1 MNVIIKT
8 IVISL
13 GAVSIAAPNSYSA
26 NSVSTSK
33 DTINY
38 EKILSSKGV
47 VRVRVSEM
55 IANDTWE
62 EIVIYNKNGSVYAL
76 TDETKQM
83 LTIEDKKYKYKYGFL
98 DEEAFKDELEKKHN
112 FRVKEFLLTGGNIE
126 FECKS
131 IEKDR
136 YEIYI
141 NKEKGITK
149 YVKNDKHIYR
159 YEPWSEYLYKHYIS
173 FDKNKLMK
181 KENEDVPPIN
191 KKELSLYDF
200 KAVEIKDRWMKI
212 KAVSSDCKN
221 IKDSDNIIQGWINW
235 YNGENILIDTYS
247 DCKRQKIKEK
257 LVK

>member
-8 IVISL
+8 IVILL
-13 GAVSIAAPNSYSA
+13 GAVLISAPNSYSA
-26 NSVSTSK
+26 DSVSTSK
-33 DTINY
+33 DTVNY
-38 EKILSSKGV
+38 EKLFSSKGV

-62 EIVIYNKNGSVYAL
+62 EIIIYNKNGTVYAL
-76 TDETKQM
+76 TDEAKQM
-83 LTIEDKKYKYKYGFL
+83 LTIEGKQYKYKYGYL

-112 FRVKEFLLTGGNIE
+112 FRVKEFLLTGSNIE

-136 YEIYI
+136 YEIFI

-181 KENEDVPPIN
+181 KENENVSLIN

-212 KAVSSDCKN
+212 KAVSSGCKS
-221 IKDSDNIIQGWINW
+221 IKGNNNIIQGWINW
-235 YNGENILIDTYS
+235 CNGKKILIDTYS
-247 DCKRQKIKEK
+247 DCKRQILKEK